1 MESIDL
7 QLIHALRIDGRAPLR
22 RIASV
27 LEVSDQ
33 LVARRYARLRETAGL
48 RVVGRLNPRPVGQTV
63 WALRLQCVPS
73 ASLGLARALA
83 ERDDTRWVQLASGGT
98 EIICHLAVHG
108 DRDRDAL
115 LMDRIPASRRV
126 TSITAHRML
135 RLFKGGPTTWDGPTS
150 ALSRQQRDALAP
162 AYPPPEAQAPPV
174 ELTDLDQILLTALTR
189 DGRTPHAQLA
199 AEAGCHES
207 TVRRRIA
214 QLRTAGALFFDLDID
229 ESALGSPAATAMWM
243 AVRPAQLAAA
253 GAALAGHPEVAYAAA
268 TTGRTNLL
276 VNVLCPDDEHLY
288 AYLSDRIG
296 ALPGVDTVETAP
308 VIRTLKRAGAV
319 ARNRGRSEGS
329 RSERPGKRPG
339 ERPGG
344 QPGGQP

>member
-1 MESIDL
+1 MEYIDL
-7 QLIHALRIDGRAPLR
+7 QLINALQIDGRAPLR

-27 LEVSDQ
+27 LGVSDQ
-33 LVARRYARLRETAGL
+33 MAARRYARLRETAGL

-83 ERDDTRWVQLASGGT
+83 EREDTRWVQLASGGT
-98 EIICHLAVHG
+98 EIICHLAVHS
-108 DRDRDAL
+108 DSDRDAL
-115 LMDRIPASRRV
+115 LMDRLPSSRRV

-150 ALSRQQRDALAP
+150 ALSREQMDALASS
-162 AYPPPEAQAPPV
+162 YPPPHAQAAPV
-174 ELTDLDQILLTALTR
+174 ELTDLDHVLLAALNR
-189 DGRTPHAQLA
+189 DGRASHAALA
-199 AEAGCHES
+199 VEARCHES

-214 QLRTAGALFFDLDID
+214 HLRATGALFFVLDMD
-229 ESALGSPAATAMWM
+229 ERLLGNAAGTVIWM
-243 AVRPAQLAAA
+243 SVQPSQLAAT

-276 VNVLCPDDEHLY
+276 ANVLCSDDESLY

-296 ALPGVDTVETAP
+296 ALLGIDTVETAP
-308 VIRTLKRAGAV
+308 IIRTLKRDGSV
-319 ARNRGRSEGS
+319 ARNHGLGVGDRR
-329 RSERPGKRPG
+329 
-339 ERPGG
+339 
-344 QPGGQP
+344 